1 MPKETIF
8 ERRFA
13 ERAKLRREKIAE
25 IEGEEK
31 NINNKLF
38 KEYFTNYQSPSD
50 MYKKTRETAGARNE
64 NRVHLI
70 KMVLDKVK
78 KVIENVPENKT
89 FKIEEKE
96 KIINIVERILY
107 FNQQSQAGQGLKIL
121 KPNQMLSILPIYLAR
136 LKAGNNSEKLGNYC
150 ILKKTYSI
158 KNNSIKVWLTLFKTW
173 KQSL

>member
-25 IEGEEK
+25 IKGEEK

-50 MYKKTRETAGARNE
+50 MYKKIRETAGARNE

-78 KVIENVPENKT
+78 KVIENVPENKA
-89 FKIEEKE
+89 FKIEENE

-107 FNQQSQAGQGLKIL
+107 FNQQNQAGEGLKIL
-121 KPNQMLSILPIYLAR
+121 KPNQMLSRLPISLAR
-136 LKAGNNSEKLGNYC
+136 LKAENNSQKLSNYC
-150 ILKKTYSI
+150 ILCTDQKNLLYKKQLY
-158 KNNSIKVWLTLFKTW
+158 K
-173 KQSL
+173 SLVDII

>member
-13 ERAKLRREKIAE
+13 ERAKLRREKIPE

-38 KEYFTNYQSPSD
+38 KEYFTNYQIPSD
-50 MYKKTRETAGARNE
+50 MYKKIRETAGAKNE
-64 NRVHLI
+64 NRVYLT

-78 KVIENVPENKT
+78 KVIENVPENKK
-89 FKIEEKE
+89 FKIKENE
-96 KIINIVERILY
+96 KIINLVERILY

-150 ILKKTYSI
+150 ILCTDQKNLLYKKQIY
-158 KNNSIKVWLTLFKTW
+158 K
-173 KQSL
+173 SLVDII

>member
-1 MPKETIF
+1 M
-8 ERRFA
+8 
-13 ERAKLRREKIAE
+13 
-25 IEGEEK
+25 
-31 NINNKLF
+31 
-38 KEYFTNYQSPSD
+38 
-50 MYKKTRETAGARNE
+50 
-64 NRVHLI
+64 
-70 KMVLDKVK
+70 K

-150 ILKKTYSI
+150 ILCTD
-158 KNNSIKVWLTLFKTW
+158 
-173 KQSL
+173 

>member
-1 MPKETIF
+1 
-8 ERRFA
+8 
-13 ERAKLRREKIAE
+13 
-25 IEGEEK
+25 
-31 NINNKLF
+31 
-38 KEYFTNYQSPSD
+38 

-78 KVIENVPENKT
+78 KLIENVPENKT

-150 ILKKTYSI
+150 ILCTDQKNLLYKKQIY
-158 KNNSIKVWLTLFKTW
+158 K
-173 KQSL
+173 SLVDII